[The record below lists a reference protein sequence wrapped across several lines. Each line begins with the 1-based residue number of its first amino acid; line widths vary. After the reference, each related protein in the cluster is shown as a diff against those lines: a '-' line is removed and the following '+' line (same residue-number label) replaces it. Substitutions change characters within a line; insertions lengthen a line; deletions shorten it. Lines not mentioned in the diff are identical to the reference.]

1 MKRSFAICLTG
12 TVLLA
17 AGVIFLPRYISRS
30 LDLRNLNR
38 ISLTDRDQFSYMEP
52 SSYDLPG
59 NDEGFRSLING
70 KGELTLIT
78 SFDRQTTRLNEEM
91 LQEMYDQVFNAQ
103 ESGMLPNLTGITD
116 RYAAMGLEPSINEA
130 IVYGEDY
137 ESTLDWLYHAESAEY
152 YSLVYTSGENS
163 HVKNMLNFW
172 LVHYTDML
180 YQDYYFLV
188 NEDNYKIYYAWIYNP
203 YTDYLCS
210 ILDQVSAAYDQDAER
225 ILLDNMYMAADGCTY
240 YYEAD
245 FCEIVSWADA
255 YAQNYP
261 VTMHL
266 AFGEKE
272 VTMEQRPLTAGR
284 LGYRGIGIGLQS
296 VGGTFSVPEN

>member
-1 MKRSFAICLTG
+1 
-12 TVLLA
+12 
-17 AGVIFLPRYISRS
+17 
-30 LDLRNLNR
+30 
-38 ISLTDRDQFSYMEP
+38 
-52 SSYDLPG
+52 
-59 NDEGFRSLING
+59 
-70 KGELTLIT
+70 
-78 SFDRQTTRLNEEM
+78 
-91 LQEMYDQVFNAQ
+91 
-103 ESGMLPNLTGITD
+103 MLPNLTGITD

-130 IVYGEDY
+130 FVYGEDNENTLNEAFAYGEDY

-225 ILLDNMYMAADGCTY
+225 ILLDNMYMTADGCTY

-245 FCEIVSWADA
+245 FCEIVSQADA
-255 YAQNYP
+255 YGQNYP
-261 VTMHL
+261 VTMRL
-266 AFGEKE
+266 TFGEKE
-272 VTMEQRPLTAGR
+272 VVVEQRPLTEGR
-284 LGYRGIGIGLQS
+284 RGYRGIGIGLQS
-296 VGGTFSVPEN
+296 VGDAFSVPEN